1 MQLLWSILALLALCS
16 SGAAQETQLQR
27 FLQQY
32 VTATIDIP
40 EVSDTRYVAKFVH
53 LRDDGAQQII
63 VYLIGPAWCGSSGSA
78 PFVLIPSHS
87 SYQIVTE
94 ISIVWLPIR
103 VLDTKSHGWHDLG
116 VWVRGGGIQARYEA
130 RLSFDGEQY
139 PNNPTM
145 PPSPAPSQ
153 RHQRENCG
161 AKSLYGKTAVR
172 VAKRKNGRG
181 LTAAIRSVCTRSR

>member
-63 VYLIGPAWCGSSGSA
+63 VYLIGPAWCGSSGCTT
-78 PFVLIPSHS
+78 FVLIPSHS

-116 VWVRGGGIQARYEA
+116 VWVRGGGIQAGYEA

-145 PPSPAPSQ
+145 PPAQPLPKDTKGRIVVPSPSM
-153 RHQRENCG
+153 
-161 AKSLYGKTAVR
+161 GKPLFASP
-172 VAKRKNGRG
+172 KGKMDEG